1 MGFVNGLKFLSQGGI
16 LMIPIGI
23 CSLLA
28 LAFIIERWLTLA
40 RSEKGAEELVA
51 SVKEHLS
58 RNQIKE
64 AYAACEESPGAI
76 ARILQ
81 VGIENYDSPKEDI
94 EQLME
99 KVGEL
104 EVIPSLER
112 YLWGL
117 STIAQV
123 APLLGFLGTVT
134 GMIMIFTRIYE
145 KMQENIDNLGVASFN
160 PTPDLFDG
168 IWQALLTTASG
179 LVVGIPALIAYNY
192 FINRVDRQINTMEKA
207 ALQIIDVLKEE
218 K

>member
-1 MGFVNGLKFLSQGGI
+1 VGLVKGLTFLSQGGI

-40 RSEKGAEELVA
+40 RSEKGAEGLVA
-51 SVKEHLS
+51 TVKDHLS
-58 RNQIKE
+58 KNQIKD

-94 EQLME
+94 AQMME

-112 YLWGL
+112 FLWGL

-134 GMIMIFTRIYE
+134 GMIMIFTRIYS
-145 KMQENIDNLGVASFN
+145 KMQDNMGLGVASFN

-179 LVVGIPALIAYNY
+179 LVVAIPALIAYNY

-207 ALQIIDVLKEE
+207 ALEIIDVLKEE